1 MEKSALYGMF
11 RAKVVSNK
19 DLEKF
24 GRVLIWIPDFMP
36 EVNQDEGIWA
46 RPANNPI
53 GGRNMEN
60 TEDSYYAGS
69 SYIPKIGSWVF
80 VFFEGGNINRPYY
93 FGALDLENTKVLPEN
108 QVGTNYENKWTLL
121 KSHEGR
127 AIVVSD
133 DPDDERVEITGKKRE
148 MTSPPTGDTA
158 SVYKIDDNMTT
169 ILFDERDTKQKILIR
184 TYQGDFIHVDIDER
198 KLQISFD
205 GDIIVKGNENLYLTA
220 EEDINLK
227 SNIGDINIEAE
238 AGKINLKSGDDLNIS
253 AGGSINEKTQKD
265 HLIDATDNLHRK
277 AGTTINHDAGGI
289 KYEQSGTSQTAGDAE
304 GAIEADPEG
313 ERDT

>member
-11 RAKVVSNK
+11 RARVVSNK
-19 DLEKF
+19 DLEQF
-24 GRVLIWIPDFMP
+24 GRVLVWIPDFMP
-36 EVNQDEGIWA
+36 EVDPDEGIWA

-53 GGRNMEN
+53 GGRNMESETDN
-60 TEDSYYAGS
+60 YYAGS

-93 FGALDLENTKVLPEN
+93 FGALDLQNTKVLPEN
-108 QVGTNYENKWTLL
+108 QVGTNYENKWTIL

-148 MTSPPTGDTA
+148 MTNPPTGDTE

-169 ILFDERDTKQKILIR
+169 ILLDERDEQQKILIR
-184 TYQGDFIHVDIDER
+184 TYEGDFIHIDIEDR
-198 KLQISFD
+198 QLQIYFD
-205 GDIIVKGNENLYLTA
+205 GDFEIKSGGTVYFTSTD
-220 EEDINLK
+220 DIHLK
-227 SNIGDINIEAE
+227 SEVGDIHLQADS
-238 AGKINLKSGDDLNIS
+238 GKVHIKSGQDMNLS
-253 AGGSINEKTQKD
+253 SGGNMNEKAQKD

-277 AGTTINHDAGGI
+277 AGSTINHDAGGT
-289 KYEQSGTSQTAGDAE
+289 KYEQSGTSQNAGDAE
-304 GAIEADPEG
+304 GALSADPEG